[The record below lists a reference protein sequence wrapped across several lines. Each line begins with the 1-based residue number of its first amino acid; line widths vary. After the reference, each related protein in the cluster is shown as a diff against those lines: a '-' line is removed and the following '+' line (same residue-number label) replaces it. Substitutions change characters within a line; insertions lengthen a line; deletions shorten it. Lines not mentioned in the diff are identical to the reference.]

1 VSPAAVIAGPPKAA
15 RSPWRYA
22 HGAAVGVWS
31 SVSAAANEPGGGA
44 GAAAHAP
51 AVLVAPGGEPG
62 EPGGGP
68 RWCKDD
74 LRGEGGLSWGRR

>member
-1 VSPAAVIAGPPKAA
+1 VV
-15 RSPWRYA
+15 
-22 HGAAVGVWS
+22 GAAVGVWS